1 MKQHFVKTS
10 NYKMFM
16 GAVNKIETGAPR
28 EARMLLLAGDPG
40 TGKTR
45 CVDFFGAM
53 RNAIYID
60 GMPGMGMTYIR
71 DLIAYEL
78 GAAGLKGFYQQK
90 AINNAMANRGQ
101 VIILD
106 EAQHGLEKKAGVI
119 EYLRRICEQSG
130 SMLILVC
137 HTSER
142 HRFAE
147 HKLAHIATRISAQ
160 VTFQPANL
168 DDTQLYLTE
177 LCEIG
182 MDQGIIAQANTEA
195 RGKYRLL
202 SSACRA
208 IEEIGTHLGKAS
220 LTLNDVKGLTLCEDA
235 MMTFRKGGSNGG
247 K

>member
-1 MKQHFVKTS
+1 M
-10 NYKMFM
+10 
-16 GAVNKIETGAPR
+16 
-28 EARMLLLAGDPG
+28 LLAGDPG

-45 CVDFFGAM
+45 CVDYFGAM
-53 RNAIYID
+53 KNAIYID
-60 GMPGMGMTYIR
+60 GMPQMGMTYIR

-90 AINNAMANRGQ
+90 AINSAMAERGQ

-130 SMLILVC
+130 FMLILVC

-147 HKLAHIATRISAQ
+147 HKLAHIGTRISAQ
-160 VTFQPANL
+160 VTFQPANVE
-168 DDTQLYLTE
+168 DVAIYLQE
-177 LCEIG
+177 LCEVG
-182 MDQGIIAQANTEA
+182 VDEGIIQKAADES

-202 SSACRA
+202 SSACRTL
-208 IEEIGTHLGKAS
+208 EEFARKLNKTS
-220 LTLNDVKGLTLCEDA
+220 LTKDDIKGMYLCEDA
-235 MMTFRKGGSNGG
+235 MITFRKGGDNGR